1 MSRLADSFQ
10 ESLLRAFDTLALYR
24 ISQLDAD
31 QTVIATIVQCN
42 NSLTGEYLV
51 KTNGGTM
58 KAYAQGDATY
68 GKDETVYVLV
78 PKGDYSEKKMILS
91 TYSSGNTDNLT
102 FVTSVTNNYNVIG
115 GDCIFDE
122 NKLLPVG
129 LCSYYVQDRMVLYVR
144 DGDNPEV
151 QELTVNQEDLATYI
165 SSAEAILVQ
174 ADFSTA
180 LPRDHRN
187 STTGNYGIQII
198 CAFKNKNDPEN
209 EEAITYTPYVLDVSD
224 MVGNPYQ
231 YNTPSTQQAMFE
243 IDAENFLYI
252 DSIIAFSEGFVEE
265 DNEEAATV
273 TWGDDIF
280 VHDIQVYGLQEI
292 SATSGDYTLKL
303 STPQGSIFKRAGNE
317 TEESVTLQVVGR
329 VTYKVTQDLS
339 QDTTFYWGKEDME
352 IDANSDYYNSY
363 LGKGWKHIV
372 DAGSTQ
378 SIVTSMKENPAYEN
392 KWLCC
397 AVYQE
402 QVVLKQEFTLIN
414 QSAKGAITIVSN
426 LGERFSFDRGTPTL
440 TCLVYGKSSEFDIPN
455 YKDDDFRFVWARV
468 DPTSGTIVLDMSA
481 DEIQQKIDE
490 MVANGIPSYTDYID
504 LKNKLSQMKG
514 VVISGDRGNI
524 LTYPVSNITNLA
536 TFKCTVYRKRS
547 GTTED
552 IEDNIGTGFITLY
565 NASEVGDAKCYIL
578 IENGDQV
585 FQYSESGVSPAS
597 DRLTDPLVV
606 DPLICHFFDEQNQEV
621 NPSTYTLVWKF
632 PTEATMIEKPDPLVE
647 GSIVTNEANG
657 VAEYCPLPQYPLSIK
672 EDYDYQALN
681 NQVTAIVTYDGR
693 QFTQDTNFLF
703 VKVGDNGTNGTDVV
717 TKIVVSNENNGTME
731 DIDIDA
737 EQYGVSKAVLCVEE
751 REGIETLRWNN
762 EAQLLLSPLK
772 LLVYRRNVDVSK
784 SATSTRWTVCGGS
797 KYSNRMSIDS
807 QDGTLSFADNDTEE
821 TEVRLNNYIARA
833 SCSLD
838 AQDYYCFYPVVY
850 SWYKDDSVPR
860 IYLDKYKT
868 LKYVTYNADGRVPLY
883 NKNQGVFF
891 ANMPFACNVTF
902 KVEGGVENN
911 ENTANLKLFTKTID
925 DVGDIK
931 ESEKTNEISLNVVLG
946 EPVGV
951 FVEPLDIYTGEYSNN
966 NVIVEIKVSTEL
978 VARFIVPIEMHL
990 NTFGLASLNA
1000 WDGKHVEI
1008 NEDENYIL
1016 APQIGAGIKD
1026 DDNTFTGVVMG
1037 KMEFYENKADNT
1049 PTVGLMGFSKGKQSI
1064 LLDAETGNAIFGLPE
1079 TQASTNFPYEEG
1091 RIELIPGGESKIG
1104 NWRIG
1109 SRNLYGFKYVN
1120 DDGTDRGPLT
1130 EADAK
1135 YRYGEYEDQQKPGVE
1150 IPEEDKL
1157 NLWDTERYTTKSGE
1171 EENGT
1176 WYDDLVDGVD
1186 TFPYRGNSI
1195 TVGKKD
1201 EDEPVVTI
1209 NPSPAPSMGDIKAD
1223 FSIPHAFGTGIILSQ
1238 KPAYVSV
1245 KGKPL
1250 DSDDGLD
1257 FTSANQEINRG
1268 DSLEVEINPNSKD
1281 IFTIYRHTNKVWRT
1295 GHVKPDI
1302 VNWYRVPMVGINA
1315 EGKFYTNSIR
1325 DGESSMGIGYV
1336 GAYGQ
1341 QAVRHTY
1348 VGAQFSYGD
1357 GNNILKFFQH
1367 ANEDGTTYISGGSQ
1381 TDTEYNKNFVFAT
1394 KDFTVYTDDGKSVH
1408 NNTLTT
1414 NNYLKMTSGTNSSFE
1429 IAHLTTRE
1437 NDDGENVEEL
1447 GRSTLKLSARGNTL
1461 LQSYDG
1467 SLSLKATGSDNDV
1480 SLDGRN
1486 YTGNLTGSSTSVV
1499 KDDISVTSNSGNI
1512 SYMLDT
1518 RERSYKFSI
1527 AGNTDYPEQS
1537 MELTKQMFKFGNTTN
1552 YLHLNLNT
1560 EGSAKTPISELNV
1573 ASDVLLR
1580 SRVGT
1585 ITIRTEAEGNTLQ
1598 LEART
1603 SLDSEIGSSVIHL
1616 EPSADG
1622 YSRIDMRTGGG
1633 QIVVGKTL
1641 VDATDTQKAVYG
1653 VQITPGMASGFLK
1666 LTGGSSGDNNT
1677 LAVNGQT
1684 SVIGNIMQY
1693 CGNGNEGVVNELQ
1706 PNGAWKQGYYETY
1719 LNMAMIQGA
1728 NTAGNGLQVERNA
1741 LIKGQLTVNKQL
1753 TVNDIL
1759 VVTSN
1764 WLDVGSSNNY
1774 ERVTREKIIKWDN
1787 YESNLSNING
1797 DISAMKTS
1805 ISGLGTDICALFNT
1819 VSGLSTNVNNLT
1831 SNLGTANVSYNG
1843 ITERLSTTLGK
1854 FSNLINTN
1862 INDISDLKRRVSALE
1877 RG

>member
-102 FVTSVTNNYNVIG
+102 FVASVTNNYNVIG

-144 DGDNPEV
+144 DGDNPDV

-209 EEAITYTPYVLDVSD
+209 EEAITYTPYVLDVSN

-292 SATSGDYTLKL
+292 SAISGDYTLKL

-317 TEESVTLQVVGR
+317 TEEGVTLQVVGR

-378 SIVTSMKENPAYEN
+378 SMVTSMKENPAYEN

-414 QSAKGAITIVSN
+414 QSAKGAVTIVSN

-440 TCLVYGKSSEFDIPN
+440 TCLVYGNSSEFDRPD
-455 YKDDDFRFVWARV
+455 YEDDDFRFVWARV

-490 MVANGIPSYTDYID
+490 MVADGIPSYTAYID
-504 LKNKLSQMKG
+504 LKNKLSQMTG
-514 VVISGDRGNI
+514 VTISGDRGNI

-621 NPSTYTLVWKF
+621 NSSTYTLVWKF
-632 PTEATMIEKPDPLVE
+632 PTEATMIEKPDPSLK
-647 GSIVTNEANG
+647 GSIITNEANG
-657 VAEYCPLPQYPLSIK
+657 VAEYCPLPQYPLSVK

-717 TKIVVSNENNGTME
+717 TKIVVSNEGNGTME

-762 EAQLLLSPLK
+762 EAQLLLSPLE
-772 LLVYRRNVDVSK
+772 LIVYRRNVDVSK
-784 SATSTRWTVCGGS
+784 SAISTRWTVCGGS

-807 QDGTLSFADNDTEE
+807 QHGTLSFADNNTEE
-821 TEVRLNNYIARA
+821 TKVRLNNYIARA

-838 AQDYYCFYPVVY
+838 AQDYYCFYPVTY

-891 ANMPFACNVTF
+891 ANMPFACNVIF
-902 KVEGGVENN
+902 KVEGGIENSKD
-911 ENTANLKLFTKTID
+911 TANLKLFTKTID

-931 ESEKTNEISLNVVLG
+931 ESDKTNEISLDVVLG

-951 FVEPLDIYTGEYSNN
+951 FVEPSDIYTGEYSNN
-966 NVIVEIKVSTEL
+966 NVIVEIKVSDEL

-1016 APQIGAGIKD
+1016 APQIGAGIKN

-1037 KMEFYENKADNT
+1037 KMEFYENKDDNT

-1064 LLDAETGNAIFGLPE
+1064 LLDAETGNAILGLPE
-1079 TQASTNFPYEEG
+1079 KQASTNFPYEEG

-1135 YRYGEYEDQQKPGVE
+1135 YRYGEYEAQQKAEEDGEE

-1157 NLWDTERYTTKSGE
+1157 KLWDTERYTE
-1171 EENGT
+1171 E
-1176 WYDDLVDGVD
+1176 DLVGGVD
-1186 TFPYRGNSI
+1186 TFPYRGTSF

-1209 NPSPAPSMGDIKAD
+1209 SPSPAPSIGDTNAD

-1238 KPAYVSV
+1238 KPAYISV

-1295 GHVKPDI
+1295 GRTEPDV
-1302 VNWYRVPMVGINA
+1302 VNWYRIPMVGINA

-1336 GAYGQ
+1336 GAFGT
-1341 QAVRHTY
+1341 QAVSHTY

-1367 ANEDGTTYISGGSQ
+1367 ADEDGTAYISGGSKI
-1381 TDTEYNKNFVFAT
+1381 DTEYNKNFVFAT

-1408 NNTLTT
+1408 DNTLTT

-1437 NDDGENVEEL
+1437 NNDGETVEEL
-1447 GRSTLKLSARGNTL
+1447 GRSTLKLSARGNAL

-1467 SLSLKATGSDNDV
+1467 SLSLKATGSNNDV

-1486 YTGNLTGSSTSVV
+1486 YTGNLTGSSTSIV
-1499 KDDISVTSNSGNI
+1499 KNDISVTSNSGNV

-1537 MELTKQMFKFGNTTN
+1537 MGLTKQMFKFGNTTN

-1560 EGSAKTPISELNV
+1560 EGSTKTPISELNV

-1585 ITIRTEAEGNTLQ
+1585 ITIRTESQGNTLQ

-1603 SLDSEIGSSVIHL
+1603 SLNSETGSSVIHL

-1633 QIVVGKTL
+1633 QIVVGKKL
-1641 VDATDTQKAVYG
+1641 VDATDTQNAVYG
-1653 VQITPGMASGFLK
+1653 VEITPGMASGFLK
-1666 LTGGSSGDNNT
+1666 LTGGSSGDGNT

-1684 SVIGNIMQY
+1684 SVVGNIMQY
-1693 CGNGNEGVVNELQ
+1693 CGNGNKGVVNELQ

-1728 NTAGNGLQVERNA
+1728 NATGNGLQVEHNA
-1741 LIKGQLTVNKQL
+1741 LIKGQLTVNN
-1753 TVNDIL
+1753 VL
-1759 VVTSN
+1759 VVASN

-1774 ERVTREKIIKWDN
+1774 ARVTREKIIKWDG
-1787 YESNLSNING
+1787 YETTISSLGNDIRGLSGRIESVAGSIPTSMPWSSITYKPIANLSKNSPG
-1797 DISAMKTS
+1797 
-1805 ISGLGTDICALFNT
+1805 F
-1819 VSGLSTNVNNLT
+1819 VSGTP
-1831 SNLGTANVSYNG
+1831 TAAQYNEM
-1843 ITERLSTTLGK
+1843 INAYNQN
-1854 FSNLINTN
+1854 FSNIIGWLNAN
-1862 INDISDLKRRVSALE
+1862 FKQ
-1877 RG
+1877 

>member
-209 EEAITYTPYVLDVSD
+209 EEAITYTPYILDVSN

-280 VHDIQVYGLQEI
+280 IHDIQVYGLQEI

-414 QSAKGAITIVSN
+414 QSAKGAVTIVSN

-440 TCLVYGKSSEFDIPN
+440 TCLVYGNSSEFDKPN
-455 YKDDDFRFVWARV
+455 YEDDAFRFVWARV

-490 MVANGIPSYTDYID
+490 MVADGIPSYTAYID
-504 LKNKLSQMKG
+504 LKNKLSQMTG
-514 VVISGDRGNI
+514 VTISGDRGNV

-621 NPSTYTLVWKF
+621 NSSTYTLVWKF
-632 PTEATMIEKPDPLVE
+632 PTEATMIEKPDPSVK
-647 GSIVTNEANG
+647 GSIITNEANG

-717 TKIVVSNENNGTME
+717 TKIVVSNEGNGTME

-772 LLVYRRNVDVSK
+772 LLVYRRNVDVSD

-807 QDGTLSFADNDTEE
+807 QVGTLSFADNDTEE
-821 TEVRLNNYIARA
+821 TKVRLNNYIARA

-838 AQDYYCFYPVVY
+838 AQDYYCFYPVTY

-891 ANMPFACNVTF
+891 ANMPFACTVTF
-902 KVEGGVENN
+902 KVEGGIGNSKD
-911 ENTANLKLFTKTID
+911 TANLKLFTKTID
-925 DVGDIK
+925 DVGAVK
-931 ESEKTNEISLNVVLG
+931 ESEKTNEPISLNVALG

-951 FVEPLDIYTGEYSNN
+951 FVEPSDIYTGEYSNN
-966 NVIVEIKVSTEL
+966 NVIVEIKASEEEQEL

-1037 KMEFYENKADNT
+1037 KMEFYENKDDNT

-1079 TQASTNFPYEEG
+1079 KQASTNFPYEEG

-1109 SRNLYGFKYVN
+1109 SQNLYGFKYVN

-1130 EADAK
+1130 ADDAK
-1135 YRYGEYEDQQKPGVE
+1135 YRYDEYQAQQEAEKNGQE
-1150 IPEEDKL
+1150 ILTKDKL
-1157 NLWDTERYTTKSGE
+1157 NLWDTERYTPGNE
-1171 EENGT
+1171 ETGIL
-1176 WYDDLVDGVD
+1176 DDLVDGVD
-1186 TFPYRGNSI
+1186 TFPYRGNPI
-1195 TVGKKD
+1195 KVGNDTDNK
-1201 EDEPVVTI
+1201 PAVTI
-1209 NPSPAPSMGDIKAD
+1209 NPSPAPSIGDIKAD

-1238 KPAYVSV
+1238 KPAYISV

-1295 GHVKPDI
+1295 GHTKPDI
-1302 VNWYRVPMVGINA
+1302 VNWYRIPMVGINA

-1336 GAYGQ
+1336 GAFGT
-1341 QAVRHTY
+1341 QAVSHTY

-1367 ANEDGTTYISGGSQ
+1367 ANEDSTTYISGGSK

-1394 KDFTVYTDDGKSVH
+1394 KDFTVYADDGKTAHV
-1408 NNTLTT
+1408 NTLTT

-1437 NDDGENVEEL
+1437 NDDGETVEEL

-1486 YTGNLTGSSTSVV
+1486 YTGNLTGSSTSAV
-1499 KDDISVTSNSGNI
+1499 KNDISVTSNSGNI
-1512 SYMLDT
+1512 LATIGNNTKSFKIVHGENGNNLTLDQ
-1518 RERSYKFSI
+1518 RQFFV
-1527 AGNTDYPEQS
+1527 G
-1537 MELTKQMFKFGNTTN
+1537 TTN
-1552 YLHLNLNT
+1552 NHLKVNISDT
-1560 EGSAKTPISELNV
+1560 DHKTS
-1573 ASDVLLR
+1573 
-1580 SRVGT
+1580 
-1585 ITIRTEAEGNTLQ
+1585 
-1598 LEART
+1598 
-1603 SLDSEIGSSVIHL
+1603 SEIVVNSPILLQSKTRDIDLKTMGKSRQIRLSTYSSL
-1616 EPSADG
+1616 SAEDADYSARIALTSAGDG
-1622 YSRIDMRTGGG
+1622 ASRIDMSAGGG
-1633 QIVVGKTL
+1633 ASISLKTFTASEGTDIGNKTGVEIAPLL
-1641 VDATDTQKAVYG
+1641 VAESEMITDTF
-1653 VQITPGMASGFLK
+1653 T
-1666 LTGGSSGDNNT
+1666 TSSGDKWG
-1677 LAVNGQT
+1677 LATSNGVNISQGDAPYAINITGHTNQ
-1684 SVIGNIMQY
+1684 VGNSTIKGWITQY
-1693 CGNGNEGVVNELQ
+1693 CGANNVGLIQNQSNEYSE
-1706 PNGAWKQGYYETY
+1706 AYF
-1719 LNMAMIQGA
+1719 NMVAITGA
-1728 NTAGNGLQVERNA
+1728 NANGYGLWVKHKGTFDDELYVQGSLVNKTKIGRWDSVYSWYSTHDWNNYTPSSFLASGSLDGYATQDYVNKTVSDLRNDIANTTSGYLSMSLWRAWLNASFKDVLNRLNA
-1741 LIKGQLTVNKQL
+1741 LEQG
-1753 TVNDIL
+1753 
-1759 VVTSN
+1759 
-1764 WLDVGSSNNY
+1764 
-1774 ERVTREKIIKWDN
+1774 
-1787 YESNLSNING
+1787 
-1797 DISAMKTS
+1797 
-1805 ISGLGTDICALFNT
+1805 
-1819 VSGLSTNVNNLT
+1819 
-1831 SNLGTANVSYNG
+1831 
-1843 ITERLSTTLGK
+1843 
-1854 FSNLINTN
+1854 
-1862 INDISDLKRRVSALE
+1862 
-1877 RG
+1877 

>member
-144 DGDNPEV
+144 DGDNPDV

-180 LPRDHRN
+180 LPRDHRD

-198 CAFKNKNDPEN
+198 CAFRNKNDPEN
-209 EEAITYTPYVLDVSD
+209 EDAITYTPYVLDVSN

-231 YNTPSTQQAMFE
+231 YNKPSTQQAMFE

-265 DNEEAATV
+265 DNDEAATI

-280 VHDIQVYGLQEI
+280 IHDVQVYGLQEI

-414 QSAKGAITIVSN
+414 QSAKGAVTIVSN

-440 TCLVYGKSSEFDIPN
+440 TCLVYGKSSEFDVSN

-468 DPTSGTIVLDMSA
+468 DPTSGTIVLDKSA
-481 DEIQQKIDE
+481 DKIQEDIDK
-490 MVANGIPSYTDYID
+490 MVADGIPSYTAYID
-504 LKNKLSQMKG
+504 LKNKLSQMTG

-547 GTTED
+547 GTTEN

-621 NPSTYTLVWKF
+621 NSSTYTLVWKF
-632 PTEATMIEKPDPLVE
+632 PTEATMIEKPDPSVK
-647 GSIVTNEANG
+647 GSIITNEANG

-762 EAQLLLSPLK
+762 EAQLLRSPLE
-772 LLVYRRNVDVSK
+772 LLVYRRNVDVSD

-807 QDGTLSFADNDTEE
+807 QDGTLSFADNDTTE
-821 TEVRLNNYIARA
+821 TKVRLNNYIARA

-838 AQDYYCFYPVVY
+838 AQDYYCFYPVTY

-902 KVEGGVENN
+902 KVEGGVQNSKD
-911 ENTANLKLFTKTID
+911 TANLKLFAKTID

-931 ESEKTNEISLNVVLG
+931 ESEKTNEISLNVALG

-966 NVIVEIKVSTEL
+966 NVIVEIKVSEEL

-1037 KMEFYENKADNT
+1037 KMEFYESKDDNT

-1064 LLDAETGNAIFGLPE
+1064 LLDAETGNAIFGLPRD
-1079 TQASTNFPYEEG
+1079 QASTENLFEEG

-1104 NWRIG
+1104 SWRIG
-1109 SRNLYGFKYVN
+1109 SRNLYNYKYV
-1120 DDGTDRGPLT
+1120 DKDGNARGPLT
-1130 EADAK
+1130 AADDNPPSDDNPDAWK
-1135 YRYGEYEDQQKPGVE
+1135 TDWYTEGDL
-1150 IPEEDKL
+1150 DK
-1157 NLWDTERYTTKSGE
+1157 
-1171 EENGT
+1171 
-1176 WYDDLVDGVD
+1176 DGHD
-1186 TFPYRGNSI
+1186 YFAYKGSY
-1195 TVGKKD
+1195 
-1201 EDEPVVTI
+1201 
-1209 NPSPAPSMGDIKAD
+1209 PAPEGAE
-1223 FSIPHAFGTGIILSQ
+1223 FSIPHAFGTGIILASN
-1238 KPAYVSV
+1238 PAYLSV
-1245 KGKPL
+1245 KGRPL
-1250 DSDDGLD
+1250 GEHDMNW
-1257 FTSANQEINRG
+1257 TSANQELFQG
-1268 DSLEVEINPNSKD
+1268 DSLEVEIDPNSKN
-1281 IFTIYRHTNKVWRT
+1281 IFTIYRHTNKEPQEGSTIPR
-1295 GHVKPDI
+1295 I
-1302 VNWYRVPMVGINA
+1302 VNWYRTPMVGINA
-1315 EGKFYTNSIR
+1315 EGKFYTNAIK

-1336 GAYGQ
+1336 GAFGT
-1341 QAVRHTY
+1341 QAVYHTY

-1367 ANEDGTTYISGGSQ
+1367 TNENGTTYISGGSK

-1394 KDFTVYTDDGKSVH
+1394 KDFTVYADDGKAVH
-1408 NNTLTT
+1408 DNTLTT
-1414 NNYLKMTSGTNSSFE
+1414 NNYLKMTGGTNSSCE

-1437 NDDGENVEEL
+1437 NDDGETVEEL

-1467 SLSLKATGSDNDV
+1467 SLSLKATGSNNDV

-1486 YTGNLTGSSTSVV
+1486 YTGNLTGGSTSVV
-1499 KDDISVTSNSGNI
+1499 KNDISVTSNSGNI
-1512 SYMLDT
+1512 LATIGNNTRSFKIVHGENGNNLTLDQT
-1518 RERSYKFSI
+1518 QF
-1527 AGNTDYPEQS
+1527 
-1537 MELTKQMFKFGNTTN
+1537 F
-1552 YLHLNLNT
+1552 
-1560 EGSAKTPISELNV
+1560 
-1573 ASDVLLR
+1573 
-1580 SRVGT
+1580 VGT
-1585 ITIRTEAEGNTLQ
+1585 ANNHLKVNISDTDHE
-1598 LEART
+1598 T
-1603 SLDSEIGSSVIHL
+1603 SSEIAVNSPILLQSKTRDIDLKTMDKSRQIRLSTYSSL
-1616 EPSADG
+1616 SAEDADYSARIALTSAGDG
-1622 YSRIDMRTGGG
+1622 ASRIDMSAGGG
-1633 QIVVGKTL
+1633 ASLQLKTFTTDDGDDAKGK
-1641 VDATDTQKAVYG
+1641 VG
-1653 VQITPGMASGFLK
+1653 VQIAPLLVAESQVITGNTKFADGTYGLIVQELALFRSNLK
-1666 LTGGSSGDNNT
+1666 T
-1677 LAVNGQT
+1677 
-1684 SVIGNIMQY
+1684 
-1693 CGNGNEGVVNELQ
+1693 
-1706 PNGAWKQGYYETY
+1706 NGAIDVDGTLHVSGQDQNQYSLWAEHRIGSNQEVTAPTITGTTINATSILNVGNKGMNQSWFDSIQNLFNHWRSDKYFPLTAEEIKRMGFAYSSEISPSYTDQDVIDVINTHGFWGTQTIIGYC
-1719 LNMAMIQGA
+1719 
-1728 NTAGNGLQVERNA
+1728 
-1741 LIKGQLTVNKQL
+1741 
-1753 TVNDIL
+1753 
-1759 VVTSN
+1759 
-1764 WLDVGSSNNY
+1764 
-1774 ERVTREKIIKWDN
+1774 TR
-1787 YESNLSNING
+1787 LNG
-1797 DISAMKTS
+1797 DLAK
-1805 ISGLGTDICALFNT
+1805 LQN
-1819 VSGLSTNVNNLT
+1819 
-1831 SNLGTANVSYNG
+1831 
-1843 ITERLSTTLGK
+1843 
-1854 FSNLINTN
+1854 
-1862 INDISDLKRRVSALE
+1862 RVAALE
-1877 RG
+1877 KG

>member
-1 MSRLADSFQ
+1 MNRLADSFQ

-209 EEAITYTPYVLDVSD
+209 EEAITYTPYVLDVSN

-280 VHDIQVYGLQEI
+280 IHDIQVYGLQEI
-292 SATSGDYTLKL
+292 STTSGDYTLKL

-378 SIVTSMKENPAYEN
+378 SMVTSMKENPAYEN

-414 QSAKGAITIVSN
+414 QSAKGAVTIVSN

-440 TCLVYGKSSEFDIPN
+440 TCLVYGNSSEFDKPN
-455 YKDDDFRFVWARV
+455 YEDDAFRFVWARV

-481 DEIQQKIDE
+481 DEIQEDIDE
-490 MVANGIPSYTDYID
+490 MVAEGIPSYTEYVD
-504 LKNKLSQMKG
+504 LKNKLSQMTG

-597 DRLTDPLVV
+597 DRLTDPLMV

-621 NPSTYTLVWKF
+621 NSSTYTLVWKF
-632 PTEATMIEKPDPLVE
+632 PTEATMIEKPDPSVE

-717 TKIVVSNENNGTME
+717 TKIIVSNEGNGTME

-772 LLVYRRNVDVSK
+772 LLVYRRNVDVSD

-821 TEVRLNNYIARA
+821 TKVRLNNYIARA

-838 AQDYYCFYPVVY
+838 AQDYYCFYPVTY

-902 KVEGGVENN
+902 KVEGGIENSKD
-911 ENTANLKLFTKTID
+911 TANLKLFTKTID
-925 DVGDIK
+925 DVGDVK
-931 ESEKTNEISLNVVLG
+931 ESEKTNEPISLNVPLG

-951 FVEPLDIYTGEYSNN
+951 FVEPSDIYTGEYSNN
-966 NVIVEIKVSTEL
+966 NVIVEIKASEEEQEL

-1000 WDGKHVEI
+1000 WDGKHIEI

-1037 KMEFYENKADNT
+1037 KMEFYENKADNS

-1079 TQASTNFPYEEG
+1079 KQASTNFPYEEG

-1157 NLWDTERYTTKSGE
+1157 NLWDTKRYTPRNE
-1171 EENGT
+1171 EAGIL
-1176 WYDDLVDGVD
+1176 DDLVDGVD
-1186 TFPYRGNSI
+1186 TFPYRGNPI
-1195 TVGKKD
+1195 RVGNDTDNK
-1201 EDEPVVTI
+1201 PAVTI
-1209 NPSPAPSMGDIKAD
+1209 NPSPAPSIGDIKAD

-1238 KPAYVSV
+1238 KPAYISV

-1295 GHVKPDI
+1295 GHTKPDI
-1302 VNWYRVPMVGINA
+1302 VNWYRIPMVGINA

-1336 GAYGQ
+1336 GAFGT
-1341 QAVRHTY
+1341 QAVSHTY

-1367 ANEDGTTYISGGSQ
+1367 ANEDSTTYISGGSK

-1394 KDFTVYTDDGKSVH
+1394 KDFTVYTDDGKAVH
-1408 NNTLTT
+1408 DNTLTT
-1414 NNYLKMTSGTNSSFE
+1414 NNYLKMISGTNSSFE
-1429 IAHLTTRE
+1429 IAHLTTKE

-1447 GRSTLKLSARGNTL
+1447 GRSTLKLSARGSTL

-1467 SLSLKATGSDNDV
+1467 SLSLKATGSNNDV

-1499 KDDISVTSNSGNI
+1499 KNDISVTSNSGNI
-1512 SYMLDT
+1512 LATIGNNTRSFKIVHGENGNNLTLDQT
-1518 RERSYKFSI
+1518 QF
-1527 AGNTDYPEQS
+1527 
-1537 MELTKQMFKFGNTTN
+1537 F
-1552 YLHLNLNT
+1552 
-1560 EGSAKTPISELNV
+1560 
-1573 ASDVLLR
+1573 
-1580 SRVGT
+1580 VGT
-1585 ITIRTEAEGNTLQ
+1585 ANNHLKVNISDTDHE
-1598 LEART
+1598 T
-1603 SLDSEIGSSVIHL
+1603 SSEIAVNSPILLQSKTRDIDLKTMDKSRQIRLSTYSSL
-1616 EPSADG
+1616 SAEDADYSARIALTSAGDG
-1622 YSRIDMRTGGG
+1622 ASRIDMSAGGG
-1633 QIVVGKTL
+1633 ASLQLKTFTTDDGDDAKGK
-1641 VDATDTQKAVYG
+1641 VG
-1653 VQITPGMASGFLK
+1653 VQIAPLLVAESQVITGNTKFADGTYGLIVQELALFRSNLK
-1666 LTGGSSGDNNT
+1666 
-1677 LAVNGQT
+1677 VNGAIDIDGTLHITGEDQT
-1684 SVIGNIMQY
+1684 GYGVWAEHKIGSAVELYAPKVNISSALKV
-1693 CGNGNEGVVNELQ
+1693 GNKDGMDESWFNSIQNLFNHWRQTTNNGYFPLTSLEVKGIMDDYNVAYTSQIPSSYTDQDVVNVINTHGFWGTQTIIDYCARLNRGLANLQ
-1706 PNGAWKQGYYETY
+1706 
-1719 LNMAMIQGA
+1719 
-1728 NTAGNGLQVERNA
+1728 
-1741 LIKGQLTVNKQL
+1741 
-1753 TVNDIL
+1753 
-1759 VVTSN
+1759 
-1764 WLDVGSSNNY
+1764 
-1774 ERVTREKIIKWDN
+1774 ERV
-1787 YESNLSNING
+1787 
-1797 DISAMKTS
+1797 A
-1805 ISGLGTDICALFNT
+1805 
-1819 VSGLSTNVNNLT
+1819 V
-1831 SNLGTANVSYNG
+1831 
-1843 ITERLSTTLGK
+1843 
-1854 FSNLINTN
+1854 
-1862 INDISDLKRRVSALE
+1862 LE

>member
-10 ESLLRAFDTLALYR
+10 ESLLRAFDTLASYR

-209 EEAITYTPYVLDVSD
+209 EEAITYTPYVLDVSN

-265 DNEEAATV
+265 NNDEAATI

-280 VHDIQVYGLQEI
+280 IHDIQVYGLQEI

-414 QSAKGAITIVSN
+414 QSAKGAVTIVSN

-440 TCLVYGKSSEFDIPN
+440 TCLVYGNSSEFDKPN
-455 YKDDDFRFVWARV
+455 YEDDDFRFVWARV
-468 DPTSGTIVLDMSA
+468 DPTSGTIVLDKSA
-481 DEIQQKIDE
+481 DEIQQDIDK
-490 MVANGIPSYTDYID
+490 MVAEGIKSYTDYID
-504 LKNKLSQMKG
+504 LKNKLSQMTG
-514 VVISGDRGNI
+514 VTISGDRGNI

-585 FQYSESGVSPAS
+585 FQYSESGVSPTS
-597 DRLTDPLVV
+597 ERLTDPLVV

-621 NPSTYTLVWKF
+621 NSSTYMLVWKF
-632 PTEATMIEKPDPLVE
+632 PTEATMIEKPDPSVK
-647 GSIVTNEANG
+647 GSIITNEANG

-717 TKIVVSNENNGTME
+717 TKIVVSNEGDGTME
-731 DIDIDA
+731 DIDVDV
-737 EQYGVSKAVLCVEE
+737 EQYGISKAILCVEE
-751 REGIETLRWNN
+751 REGIDTLRWNN
-762 EAQLLLSPLK
+762 EAQLLLSPLELK
-772 LLVYRRNVDVSK
+772 VYRRNVEVTN
-784 SATSTRWTVCGGS
+784 SASSVRWTVCGGS

-807 QDGTLSFADNDTEE
+807 QDGTLSFADNNTTE
-821 TEVRLNNYIARA
+821 TAVKLNNYIARA

-838 AQDYYCFYPVVY
+838 AQDYYCFYPVTY

-902 KVEGGVENN
+902 KVEGGINN
-911 ENTANLKLFTKTID
+911 NQETANMKLFTKTVD

-931 ESEKTNEISLNVVLG
+931 ESEKTTELTIKNVALG
-946 EPVGV
+946 ESVGV
-951 FVEPLDIYTGEYSNN
+951 FVEPSDIYTGEYSNN
-966 NVIVEIKVSTEL
+966 NVIVKITASEGL

-1000 WDGKHVEI
+1000 WDGKHVEV
-1008 NEDENYIL
+1008 NEDKNYIL

-1037 KMEFYENKADNT
+1037 KMEFYENKDDNT

-1079 TQASTNFPYEEG
+1079 KQASTNFPYEEG

-1109 SRNLYGFKYVN
+1109 SQNLYGFKYVN
-1120 DDGTDRGPLT
+1120 DDGSDRGPLT
-1130 EADAK
+1130 KDDAK
-1135 YRYGEYEDQQKPGVE
+1135 YRYDEYEAQREPGIE
-1150 IPEEDKL
+1150 IPEKDKL
-1157 NLWDTERYTTKSGE
+1157 NSWDTERYKDG
-1171 EENGT
+1171 
-1176 WYDDLVDGVD
+1176 DLVNGVD
-1186 TFPYRGNSI
+1186 TFPYRGDPI
-1195 TVGKKD
+1195 KVGNDTDNK
-1201 EDEPVVTI
+1201 PTVTI
-1209 NPSPAPSMGDIKAD
+1209 TPSPAPFIGPLSNRTTAD

-1302 VNWYRVPMVGINA
+1302 VNWYRIPMVGINA

-1341 QAVRHTY
+1341 QAVSHTY

-1357 GNNILKFFQH
+1357 SNNILKFFQH
-1367 ANEDGTTYISGGSQ
+1367 ADKDDTTYISGGSK
-1381 TDTEYNKNFVFAT
+1381 TDTEYNKSFVFAT
-1394 KDFTVYTDDGKSVH
+1394 KDFTVYADDLYSGDTSDTNWH
-1408 NNTLTT
+1408 NQELTSDNFMKLDRKAFT
-1414 NNYLKMTSGTNSSFE
+1414 V
-1429 IAHLTTRE
+1429 AHLHMNRTKGSAEEYARAE
-1437 NDDGENVEEL
+1437 FVLSNDGE
-1447 GRSTLKLSARGNTL
+1447 TK
-1461 LQSYDG
+1461 LQSYG
-1467 SLSLKATGSDNDV
+1467 GQIYLNATGSNNHIKL
-1480 SLDGRN
+1480 SGAN
-1486 YTGNLTGSSTSVV
+1486 YVGDFTGSSTTTV
-1499 KDDISVTSNSGNI
+1499 DENISVTSTKGSVSYLLGNR
-1512 SYMLDT
+1512 T
-1518 RERSYKFSI
+1518 ASYKFAI
-1527 AGNTDYPEQS
+1527 AGTDDIPEQS
-1537 MELTKQMFKFGNTTN
+1537 LQLTKQMFKFGNTTN
-1552 YLHLNLNT
+1552 YLHLNLDT
-1560 EGSAKTPISELNV
+1560 ENSSKTPTSELNV
-1573 ASDVLLR
+1573 ASNVLLR

-1585 ITIRTEAEGNTLQ
+1585 MTIRTESQGNLLQ

-1603 SLDSEIGSSVIHL
+1603 SATSEIGASVIHL
-1616 EPSADG
+1616 TPSSDG

-1633 QIVVGKTL
+1633 QIVVGKKLGEET
-1641 VDATDTQKAVYG
+1641 TSPYG
-1653 VQITPGMASGFLK
+1653 VEITPGISSKFMTLVGFKEDEEPVVDYVLSVNGKTSFIGATNIIGATSITGEVNLKGNLLQYTNNYNGVVWPSGSAWPADYSEAHLNVAMIYGANQQNNGLWVK
-1666 LTGGSSGDNNT
+1666 HNAVVEGDMDVNKDLSIRNNISIGGQAT
-1677 LAVNGQT
+1677 INGQT
-1684 SVIGNIMQY
+1684 VTSTKIQYWDNVYRWYNNNKWGSYSPSSFLSSNTSIPDSATIDAWGYIKRGIQTSTLINI
-1693 CGNGNEGVVNELQ
+1693 N
-1706 PNGAWKQGYYETY
+1706 NGASLEAVVSHVRNMTDRVNAIINY
-1719 LNMAMIQGA
+1719 L
-1728 NTAGNGLQVERNA
+1728 
-1741 LIKGQLTVNKQL
+1741 K
-1753 TVNDIL
+1753 
-1759 VVTSN
+1759 
-1764 WLDVGSSNNY
+1764 
-1774 ERVTREKIIKWDN
+1774 
-1787 YESNLSNING
+1787 
-1797 DISAMKTS
+1797 
-1805 ISGLGTDICALFNT
+1805 
-1819 VSGLSTNVNNLT
+1819 
-1831 SNLGTANVSYNG
+1831 
-1843 ITERLSTTLGK
+1843 
-1854 FSNLINTN
+1854 
-1862 INDISDLKRRVSALE
+1862 
-1877 RG
+1877 